1 VKHALFP
8 LGTVLFPGGWLPLQ
22 IFEVRYL
29 DLIRRCQREGT
40 PFGVVGLIEGR
51 EVRQRGSASA
61 ADGSGFAV
69 ESFYDVGTLA
79 HLEAVEQPAPG
90 LLRVLCRGGQR
101 FRLLHRER
109 LPHGLW
115 MGDSEAI
122 ADDLPAPVPE
132 ELQGMATA
140 LREVV
145 SRLRADTPGALPQVP
160 VEDPAQALWR
170 DAGWLA
176 NRWLELL
183 PMATA
188 DKQSMLALDNPMWR
202 LELVG
207 DALKRFGIAH

>member
-1 VKHALFP
+1 MKHALFP
-8 LGTVLFPGGWLPLQ
+8 LGSVLFPGGWLPLQ

-40 PFGVVGLIEGR
+40 PFGVVGLIEGG
-51 EVRQRGSASA
+51 EVRQRSGPAN
-61 ADGSGFAV
+61 DGFAL
-69 ESFYDVGTLA
+69 ETFHDVGTLA
-79 HLEAVEQPAPG
+79 HLEAVEQAAPG

-101 FRLLHRER
+101 FRLQQRER

-115 MGDSEAI
+115 MGESEVI

-140 LREVV
+140 LRQVV
-145 SRLRADTPGALPQVP
+145 ARLQAQTPGALPHLP
-160 VEDPAQALWR
+160 VDDPAHALWQ

-183 PMATA
+183 PMASA
-188 DKQSMLALDNPMWR
+188 EKQPLLALENPLWR
-202 LELVG
+202 LELVS
-207 DALKRFGIAH
+207 DVLKRYGIAH